1 VKLIRLDDESY
12 FAAYSLTLETDNVSY
27 ILDQKRR
34 TAFEETPEAEMQKGG
49 LISERSRPFEGAV
62 QEQVNYSRSLPP

>member
-27 ILDQKRR
+27 ILDQRKR
-34 TAFEETPEAEMQKGG
+34 TAFEETPEAEMQ
-49 LISERSRPFEGAV
+49 LISECPRPFESAI